1 MQAVPVAEP
10 EWSAAYKGLC
20 LYMAR
25 VVQPAWEEEI
35 VVPLS
40 PGSNAL
46 KANIPHSMLTVRHA
60 LPSRQTAKALAK
72 CDRPKDAYWLAE
84 KLLSHTQMLIDYPE
98 LQQHVSMSLAL
109 IHQAQVL
116 VSQYVVM
123 NADARG
129 QTQIT
134 GALPK
139 RVSRTTAAGCEVL
152 PPPGA
157 TVMCTAGGTQTAAQ
171 APEGTLR
178 QSARSWLR
186 RQSWKIRGD
195 PQHMRPCGLRLAE
208 SGDESCL

>member
-60 LPSRQTAKALAK
+60 LPSRQIVKALAK
-72 CDRPKDAYWLAE
+72 CGRPKDAYWLAG
-84 KLLSHTQMLIDYPE
+84 KLLSHTQTLIDYPE
-98 LQQHVSMSLAL
+98 LQQHVSMSPAL
-109 IHQAQVL
+109 IYQARDII
-116 VSQYVVM
+116 SQYVVM
-123 NADARG
+123 HADARG

-134 GALPK
+134 GALPE
-139 RVSRTTAAGCEVL
+139 RVSRTTAAGCENL
-152 PPPGA
+152 PLQELSS
-157 TVMCTAGGTQTAAQ
+157 CAQ
-171 APEGTLR
+171 RGVPRRRPKRQRGPSGKAPEAG
-178 QSARSWLR
+178 
-186 RQSWKIRGD
+186 
-195 PQHMRPCGLRLAE
+195 
-208 SGDESCL
+208 

>member
-40 PGSNAL
+40 PGSSAL
-46 KANIPHSMLTVRHA
+46 KANIPHSMLTVCHA
-60 LPSRQTAKALAK
+60 SPSRQIMKALAK
-72 CDRPKDAYWLAE
+72 RGPPKDAYWLAE
-84 KLLSHTQMLIDYPE
+84 KLLSHTQMLIDCPV
-98 LQQHVSMSLAL
+98 LQQHVSMSLAV
-109 IHQAQVL
+109 IHQAKDI

-134 GALPK
+134 GALSE
-139 RVSRTTAAGCEVL
+139 RVPRTAAAGCEVL
-152 PPPGA
+152 PLQELPSCAQRGIPGRRPKRQR
-157 TVMCTAGGTQTAAQ
+157 GPSGK
-171 APEGTLR
+171 APEAG
-178 QSARSWLR
+178 
-186 RQSWKIRGD
+186 
-195 PQHMRPCGLRLAE
+195 
-208 SGDESCL
+208 